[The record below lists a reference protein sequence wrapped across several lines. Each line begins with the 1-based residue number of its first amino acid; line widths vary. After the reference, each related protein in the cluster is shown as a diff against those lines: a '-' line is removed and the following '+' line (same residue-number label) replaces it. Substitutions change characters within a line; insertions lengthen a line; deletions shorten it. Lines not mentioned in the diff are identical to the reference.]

1 MYNSLS
7 VEDILATISEAGF
20 KVAMQKEMQLT
31 REMAED
37 FYKEH
42 KGQEY
47 FEELITRMTRW
58 SLLIHHSFATIG
70 MEMFCKIFHLMKLS
84 FKGGTIILCNIHSED
99 INQLPV
105 QQENQ
110 AMP

>member
-42 KGQEY
+42 KGQDY
-47 FEELITRMTRW
+47 FEELITRMTR
-58 SLLIHHSFATIG
+58 
-70 MEMFCKIFHLMKLS
+70 
-84 FKGGTIILCNIHSED
+84 
-99 INQLPV
+99 
-105 QQENQ
+105 
-110 AMP
+110 